1 MPDRIGRYEI
11 SEELGKGA
19 MGVVYKAVDPNIGRP
34 IALKT
39 MRVDVSGGDSED
51 MLKRFQNE
59 ARAAG
64 VLNHPNIVTIYDA
77 GEDQGIFYI
86 AMEYIPGRTLADLL
100 KEVHVVS
107 AEQLVNIGTQIC
119 AGLDYAH
126 TKGVIHRDIK
136 PPNIMIAPDGTVKI
150 MDFGIAKA
158 GASLTHTGEVLGTP
172 NYMSPEQVKGKDLD
186 GRTDLFSTGV
196 ILYEMATGERP
207 FNGQNVTT
215 IIYKIIHETPAAPR
229 ELDVTIHPGLS
240 MIIAKCLAKDPDD
253 RYQVGADLA
262 TALKSYKIVAV
273 PESRGAVA
281 PMVSPSATAIG
292 TRAIPIAPPT
302 QLRTAAPA
310 AGLAAAAAK
319 AAAVDTTP
327 TEVIKVKPQTLSV
340 PKPARTTR
348 KINIAIPAWVV
359 LILVVLVGGTV
370 ALKRMSQHQAP
381 TAITV
386 PPAPSSTEA
395 ENTVANSATPA
406 EKPPAPVRGLTTSM
420 PKEHA
425 AKPTAAVQGVGEL
438 RVTSNPPGAQVEID
452 GVSQDYYVTPF
463 NAPPMKSGMHTVR
476 ATAPGLAP
484 QARQVE
490 VIAGQKV
497 TLDLQLTG
505 DKAIYNIA
513 STPSGADVII
523 DGVPSGR
530 TTPTQMAL
538 TPGQHR
544 VTLRLEG
551 FFPAET
557 STDAAAGQTLNVS
570 PMLHARNS
578 TEIGSQP
585 PPESLG
591 IAAQGGGN
599 LRRFYQ
605 EGEIPAGMGA
615 IQIRTRPKG
624 ASIMVDDRVLAKG
637 TPFKFPLRPGSYL
650 ITLQKD
656 GFQPVKRMV
665 QIQPG
670 QQLEIDEILPPQR

>member
-1 MPDRIGRYEI
+1 MPDKIGRYVI
-11 SEELGKGA
+11 SAELGKGA

-39 MRVDVSGGDSED
+39 MRLDVSGGDSED

-86 AMEYIPGRTLADLL
+86 AMEYIPGRTLAQLL
-100 KEVHVVS
+100 AEVHVVS
-107 AEQLVNIGTQIC
+107 AEKLVNVGTQIC

-126 TKGVIHRDIK
+126 IKGVIHRDIK

-240 MIIAKCLAKDPDD
+240 MIVSKCLSKDPDD
-253 RYQVGADLA
+253 RYQTGADLA

-273 PESRGAVA
+273 TQPREALA
-281 PMVSPSATAIG
+281 PMISPSATGIG
-292 TRAIPIAPPT
+292 TRAIQAVPPT

-310 AGLAAAAAK
+310 TGVAAAAK
-319 AAAVDTTP
+319 AAAADTDS
-327 TEVIKVKPQTLSV
+327 TEVVKVKPATPSNVASQTT
-340 PKPARTTR
+340 PKR
-348 KINIAIPAWVV
+348 INIAIPTWLVV
-359 LILVVLVGGTV
+359 ILVVIVAGGIAV
-370 ALKRMSQHQAP
+370 KKLAQHPP
-381 TAITV
+381 TPAVTQS
-386 PPAPSSTEA
+386 APSQETPA
-395 ENTVANSATPA
+395 GNTVANPARPA
-406 EKPPAPVRGLTTSM
+406 EKPPSPVRGFSSFT
-420 PKEHA
+420 PREHA
-425 AKPTAAVQGVGEL
+425 AKPAPVEGVGEL
-438 RVTSNPPGAQVEID
+438 RVTSNPPGAQIEID
-452 GVSQDYYVTPF
+452 GVAQDWYVTPF
-463 NAPPMKSGMHTVR
+463 NAPPMKSGTHTVR
-476 ATAPGLAP
+476 AQLPGLSP
-484 QARQVE
+484 QTKQVQ

-505 DKAIYNIA
+505 DKAIYNIT
-513 STPSGADVII
+513 STPTGADVII

-530 TTPTQMAL
+530 TTPTQIAL

-544 VTLRLEG
+544 VALRMEG
-551 FFPAET
+551 FFPSET
-557 STDAAAGQTLNVS
+557 TADAAAGQTLNLS
-570 PMLHARNS
+570 PMLRARNS
-578 TEIGSQP
+578 TEFASQP
-585 PPESLG
+585 PQESLG
-591 IAAQGGGN
+591 IAAPGN
-599 LRRFYQ
+599 LRRFY
-605 EGEIPAGMGA
+605 ELGEIPAGMGA
-615 IQIRTRPKG
+615 VQIRTRPKG
-624 ASIMVDDRVLAKG
+624 ATITVDDRIIPKG
-637 TPFKFPLRPGSYL
+637 TPFRFPLRPGSYV

-656 GFQPVKRMV
+656 GFVPVKRMV